1 MTRSTLLV
9 ATLLY
14 CCAVFGA
21 VYIVKNVVQI
31 PEPLDWLVSLVVSW
45 VLLGAY
51 YKSFY
56 FPKKGYNLQLGFQ
69 AFNPQEQLAAFALM
83 LAIPMLA
90 TFAFIFGLEIR
101 IALFS
106 VAYALSAGLA
116 IFGHEVKIRSEY
128 TNINEKSP
136 PILKIYYSRTK
147 AWVMLLLA
155 LLVIAPMTVL
165 FVLAYR
171 HSGFQPVLLLPPA
184 FAIFFAW
191 VSRRYVQRLRHTPP
205 VISISPLYISYD
217 APNKPPK
224 VIDWNNIK
232 ELSWFADK
240 SNKLLI
246 INTINQG
253 EVVLQVS
260 GLELEPAAILELIN
274 RYYDDY
280 VNNIPHTV
288 KLSRPVGK
296 GQVSHNF
303 SGFAPRFGRGRPRA

>member
-1 MTRSTLLV
+1 MTRGILLV

-21 VYIVKNVVQI
+21 VYIVKNVVHI
-31 PEPLDWLVSLVVSW
+31 PAPFDWLVSLVVSW

-69 AFNPQEQLAAFALM
+69 AFNPQEQLSAYALM
-83 LAIPMLA
+83 LAVPMLA

-101 IALFS
+101 IALFA
-106 VAYALSAGLA
+106 VAFLLSAGLA

-136 PILKIYYSRTK
+136 PILNIYYSRTK
-147 AWVMLLLA
+147 AWVMLVLA

-165 FVLAYR
+165 FVLAFR

-191 VSRRYVQRLRHTPP
+191 ISRRYVQRLRHTSP
-205 VISISPLYISYD
+205 VLTISPLYISYD
-217 APNKPPK
+217 APNKPSK
-224 VIDWNNIK
+224 VIDWNKMK

-246 INTINQG
+246 IKTMNQG
-253 EVVLQVS
+253 EVSVDIS
-260 GLELEPAAILELIN
+260 GLELEPAALHALLTK
-274 RYYDDY
+274 YYNDY
-280 VNNIPHTV
+280 VHT
-288 KLSRPVGK
+288 
-296 GQVSHNF
+296 NF
-303 SGFAPRFGRGRPRA
+303 SSRNSFGL

>member
-21 VYIVKNVVQI
+21 VYIVKNVVHI
-31 PEPLDWLVSLVVSW
+31 PAPFDWLVSLVVSW

-83 LAIPMLA
+83 LAVPMLA

-101 IALFS
+101 ITLFA
-106 VAYALSAGLA
+106 VAFALSAGLA

-147 AWVMLLLA
+147 AWVMLLIA
-155 LLVIAPMTVL
+155 TLLVIAPMTVL
-165 FVLAYR
+165 FILAYR

-184 FAIFFAW
+184 FAIFIAW
-191 VSRRYVQRLRHTPP
+191 ISRRYVQRLRHTSP
-205 VISISPLYISYD
+205 VITISPLYISYD
-217 APNKPPK
+217 APNKPSK

-260 GLELEPAAILELIN
+260 GLELEPAAIHALLVK
-274 RYYDDY
+274 YYNDY
-280 VNNIPHTV
+280 VHN
-288 KLSRPVGK
+288 
-296 GQVSHNF
+296 NF
-303 SGFAPRFGRGRPRA
+303 SPQNSFGL